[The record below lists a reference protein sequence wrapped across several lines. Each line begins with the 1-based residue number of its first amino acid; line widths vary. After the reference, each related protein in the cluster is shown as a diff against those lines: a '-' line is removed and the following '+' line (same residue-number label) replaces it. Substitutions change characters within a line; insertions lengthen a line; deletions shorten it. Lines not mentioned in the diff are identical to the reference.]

1 MQRKVRKPSCEIKS
15 GKLNDTQEILS
26 IVRWSDM
33 GLQVAGNDR
42 RTHVCKVTVKLGH
55 SYHIIA
61 FYAKFVQLVGRG
73 FCTPVTSVRDR
84 HLAFICWI
92 SSVDRAA
99 VPYSA
104 GRRFDSCIQHQDDS
118 SSIIL
123 RPLRQTANGVVHSGR
138 QPRCVTLCGE
148 PSKPGKTN
156 SGHIRVNEFVT
167 QMQTIK
173 ARSGMGS
180 SLLYANQKKIILK
193 E

>member
-148 PSKPGKTN
+148 PSKPGTTN
-156 SGHIRVNEFVT
+156 SGLIRVKEFVT
-167 QMQTIK
+167 QWKSKKLAQGWA
-173 ARSGMGS
+173 ARFCTPK
-180 SLLYANQKKIILK
+180 QKHFL
-193 E
+193 